1 MSQPSI
7 NAFFNVQKRAA
18 DHHAAK
24 RRKVVLDEETSTTT
38 SLPKTK
44 EEKLDT
50 TRIRELAKV
59 VVKSTPVSENDNSSS
74 CSSTETPSMKVRMI
88 KRTINYTFA
97 LRQPFQVLQLK
108 SGCIHRQSPIFSSIT
123 KTSF

>member
-24 RRKVVLDEETSTTT
+24 RRKVVLDEETST